1 MLAVV
6 SSINAASANGIQQN
20 MQGIQEEA
28 RNIARAT
35 SDAEPNAKE
44 VAKSIVNAKQHL
56 RGVEASA
63 RVLEVTDRAV
73 GHLID
78 VVV

>member
-1 MLAVV
+1 MV
-6 SSINAASANGIQQN
+6 SSINATSANGIQKN
-20 MQGIQEEA
+20 MEGLQREA
-28 RNIARAT
+28 ANVARAGT
-35 SDAEPNAKE
+35 EPELNTKD
-44 VAKSIVNAKQHL
+44 VAKSIVKAKQHL

-63 RVLEVTDRAV
+63 RVIEVTDRAV

>member
-1 MLAVV
+1 MV
-6 SSINAASANGIQQN
+6 SSIHATSANSIQSN
-20 MQGIQEEA
+20 TQGLQEEA

-35 SDAEPNAKE
+35 TEPDFDTQE
-44 VAKSIVNAKQHL
+44 VAKSLNKAKQHL

-63 RVLEVTDRAV
+63 RVIEVTDRAV

-78 VVV
+78 VIV